1 MYTYVA
7 CTCPCTPTVPWE
19 RNSIL
24 LWQLERK
31 IWKINPTKPE
41 CKVSVSIFCDKR
53 QQRCTY
59 VYMLSKIRKVQST
72 LPKSPRTRT
81 LALPWSW
88 TLVMFSSG
96 FILVRV
102 YPPPPLPQKQIL
114 VWLFSVPC
122 RVDCLRCM
130 EKRQRPIRSSIFFE
144 QSANSHHNVPC
155 CRYFRRHR

>member
-41 CKVSVSIFCDKR
+41 CDDSVFNFCDER
-53 QQRCTY
+53 HQRCTY

-88 TLVMFSSG
+88 TLLMFSSG
-96 FILVRV
+96 FIPPSSATESNSSLVIFRTMSC
-102 YPPPPLPQKQIL
+102 
-114 VWLFSVPC
+114 WLFASHG
-122 RVDCLRCM
+122 
-130 EKRQRPIRSSIFFE
+130 EKATPNQVIHLFWTVGK
-144 QSANSHHNVPC
+144 QSP
-155 CRYFRRHR
+155 